1 MSMNLVVKGKF
12 IDISD
17 IDRITKSPQGKARI
31 NDKDEV
37 RYYIHSTH
45 VISLRKTALYIVDLA
60 SLPRALGLLKMK
72 NGIMFQFRK
81 AK

>member
-37 RYYIHSTH
+37 YT
-45 VISLRKTALYIVDLA
+45 TYIVPTQFDSA
-60 SLPRALGLLKMK
+60 KLLF
-72 NGIMFQFRK
+72 ILLISPLFPVTPFV
-81 AK
+81 

>member
-12 IDISD
+12 LDITD

-37 RYYIHSTH
+37 CYATYLVTTQTNYK
-45 VISLRKTALYIVDLA
+45 VLPLYC
-60 SLPRALGLLKMK
+60 
-72 NGIMFQFRK
+72 
-81 AK
+81 